1 MEIVKYCGWQ
11 RNVRL
16 ANKAVELI
24 ATLDVGPRIVRL
36 AAGRKVEHVEDWW
49 LFGGVPAIRTEP
61 DVDKHVR
68 PLLAKAR

>member
-1 MEIVKYCGWQ
+1 MEIVKYRGWQ
-11 RNVRL
+11 RN
-16 ANKAVELI
+16 
-24 ATLDVGPRIVRL
+24 VRL

-49 LFGGVPAIRTEP
+49 LFGGVPAIRTER